1 VECCSHVDGV
11 EAPLGSMATVIGGAA
26 HAMAVTFAMIATGT
40 MLRASRVVSLTGQRE
55 MSQVAVKLLLP
66 AFNFSALVSDVS
78 WERLEVCR
86 GIAVFAVIH
95 MVMGLTLGAALCH
108 LGKSS
113 EFLREHRG
121 QVMVLCAFCNGT
133 AMPLTLF
140 RALVASQPQLQW
152 MEAEGALDITIYGT
166 VWRMLLWTVGIALL
180 EADAARQA
188 ASKHSIS
195 LPQLGRAA
203 LLNSNTLASALG
215 LAVALGPPP
224 LRALLFG
231 GPLTFLR
238 EAAANV
244 AKASHTMLLLTL
256 GAALWPVP
264 KAHDWQ
270 AVGGVCAVKLVA
282 MPLATLFLLRF
293 SLFSGAEGARGPFAL
308 GDVGSLVVG
317 IEGCVPSALQIS
329 MMVQHTK
336 QDPQACTV
344 VCFWEHIV
352 ALLTMTVF
360 LALALAGI
368 A

>member
-1 VECCSHVDGV
+1 
-11 EAPLGSMATVIGGAA
+11 
-26 HAMAVTFAMIATGT
+26 
-40 MLRASRVVSLTGQRE
+40 

-66 AFNFSALVSDVS
+66 AFNFSALVADVS

-86 GIAVFAVIH
+86 GIAMFAVIH
-95 MVMGLTLGAALCH
+95 MVMGLALGAALCRV
-108 LGKSS
+108 GAASS
-113 EFLREHRG
+113 GFLRECRG

-140 RALVASQPQLQW
+140 RALVASQPQLRG

-180 EADAARQA
+180 EADAAGRKG
-188 ASKHSIS
+188 SKHSIS
-195 LPQLGRAA
+195 LDRLGRAA
-203 LLNSNTLASALG
+203 LLNSNTVASALG
-215 LAVALGPPP
+215 LAVALGPAP
-224 LRALLFG
+224 LRSLLFG
-231 GPLTFLR
+231 GPLACLR

-282 MPLATLFLLRF
+282 MPLATLGLLR
-293 SLFSGAEGARGPFAL
+293 LAGGDGGAL
-308 GDVGSLVVG
+308 GLGGVGGLVVA

-336 QDPQACTV
+336 QDPQTCTL
-344 VCFWEHIV
+344 VCFWQHIA

-360 LALALAGI
+360 LALALAEI